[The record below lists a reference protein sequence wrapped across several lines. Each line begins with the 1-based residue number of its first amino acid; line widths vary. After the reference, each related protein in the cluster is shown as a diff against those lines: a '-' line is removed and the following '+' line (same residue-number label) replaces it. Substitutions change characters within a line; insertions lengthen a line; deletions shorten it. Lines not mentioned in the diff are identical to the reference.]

1 MRLLCARIP
10 REEVEEMGRV
20 VMKELDEF
28 EPGCVSTIAGG
39 YDLFICVSVG
49 VPDLLTAQLPS
60 RKTGEQRR

>member
-1 MRLLCARIP
+1 
-10 REEVEEMGRV
+10 MGRV